1 MLGGREM
8 RKTFIVVFCLLLIG
22 LFPIHSSAAGSV
34 PYKTET
40 LSADGNV
47 IETQTAYV
55 PIGIFEN
62 DAEIVSPEHV
72 FIDENDYIYIAD
84 SGTQSVTKFDEQ
96 GNELLKFG
104 EGILQQPL
112 GVFVNHENDVY
123 VADYAAEK
131 VFRFSESGELVMEY
145 GRPDSPLFGK
155 RTTFKPQKVSVDLR
169 GNIYIISE
177 GSTNGIIQINQDGS
191 FLGFY
196 GVNNSRPSLLTFLQD
211 LITTQNQKANLF
223 MKVPPAPTNI
233 TIDEKGLIYTIT
245 SGTDWEVIRKLNIA
259 GSNMLPSAITE
270 VSNLRDLTIGHIG
283 NIYTIGND
291 GKIYEYDRF
300 GNLLFI
306 FGGREDE
313 TNRNGL
319 FMQPTSIEV
328 DNLGRLYIADKEKGT
343 VQIFEPTDFTAK
355 LHEGLALYAEGFYVE
370 SQDNWTEILNLNSSF
385 GLAHTAMG
393 QAFYKQQQYDE
404 ALEEFRLAENKVGY
418 SDAYWEIR
426 QSWMQQNLS
435 KVFLLL
441 VGLFILWSAVKF
453 VDKKKGILQ
462 PAKDILTKVKN
473 QKLISEL
480 LFILKFMKHPID
492 SFYYIKRANK
502 VSVLAATI
510 LYIILF
516 IEYLMKIYWT
526 GFLFSN
532 RSLVDINLF
541 MEIGTLF
548 VPIFLFITANYLV
561 STITD
566 GEGRFKDIY
575 IGTIYSLVP
584 VILFLVP
591 IAIVSNAL
599 TINESFIYTF
609 SMQIITV
616 WSAIILFIMIQ
627 EIHNFTFFET
637 IRNILV
643 TIFTMLIIV
652 LVFFVI
658 YVLLDQVYDFVLSII
673 QEVILRV

>member
-1 MLGGREM
+1 M

-22 LFPIHSSAAGSV
+22 LFPILSSAASSV

-72 FIDENDYIYIAD
+72 FIDDHDYIYIAD
-84 SGTQSVTKFDEQ
+84 SGTQLVTKFDEQ

-104 EGILQQPL
+104 EGLLEQPQ
-112 GVFVNHENDVY
+112 GVFVSHENHVY

-131 VFRFSESGELVMEY
+131 VFRFSEDGELLKEY
-145 GRPDSPLFGK
+145 ARPDSPLFGK
-155 RTTFKPQKVSVDLR
+155 RTTFKPQKISVDLR
-169 GNIYIISE
+169 GNLYIISE
-177 GSTNGIIQINQDGS
+177 GSTNGIIQMNQDGS

-196 GVNNSRPSLLTFLQD
+196 GVNNSRPSILTFLQD
-211 LITTQNQKANLF
+211 LITTESQKASLF

-233 TIDEKGLIYTIT
+233 AIDEKGLIYTIT

-259 GSNMLPSAITE
+259 GANMLPSDLTD
-270 VSNLRDLTIGHIG
+270 VTNLRDISIGHIG

-306 FGGREDE
+306 FGGKEDE
-313 TNRNGL
+313 SNRNGL
-319 FMQPTSIEV
+319 FMQPSSIEV

-343 VQIFEPTDFTAK
+343 IQVFEPTDFTAK

-393 QAFYKQQQYDE
+393 QAFYKQQLYDE
-404 ALEEFRLAENKVGY
+404 ALAEFILAENKAGY

-426 QSWMQQNLS
+426 QRWMQENLS
-435 KVFLLL
+435 KVFVIL
-441 VGLFILWSAVKF
+441 VGFFILWSAVKF
-453 VDKKKGILQ
+453 ADKKKGVLQ
-462 PAKDILTKVKN
+462 PARDAWTKVKSK
-473 QKLISEL
+473 KLVSEL
-480 LFILKFMKHPID
+480 LFILKFIKHPID
-492 SFYYIKRANK
+492 SFYYVKRTNT
-502 VSVLAATI
+502 VSVLSATI
-510 LYIILF
+510 LYFVLF
-516 IEYLMKIYWT
+516 IEYLLTIYWT
-526 GFLFSN
+526 GFLFSDRN
-532 RSLVDINLF
+532 LNDINLF
-541 MEIGTLF
+541 MEMATLF
-548 VPIFLFITANYLV
+548 VPIFLFIVANYLV

-566 GEGRFKDIY
+566 GEGRFRDIY

-584 VILFLVP
+584 VILYLVP
-591 IAIVSNAL
+591 ITIVSNAL
-599 TINESFIYTF
+599 TINESFVYTF
-609 SMQIITV
+609 SMQIIIV
-616 WSAIILFIMIQ
+616 WSAVILFIMIQ

-637 IRNILV
+637 VRNILV
-643 TIFTMLIIV
+643 TIFAMLIII

-658 YVLLDQVYDFVLSII
+658 YVLLDQVIEFVLSII